1 MDAASRRWVIE
12 RARYRCEYCRLH
24 QQHQPLVSFHIEH
37 IIARQHSRDDSP
49 ENLALAC
56 QRCNLRK
63 GANLT
68 GLDPETGQLTR
79 LFHPRQDRWIEHFE
93 FRDGYIVGL
102 TAVGRTT
109 AALLQMNTPD
119 RVELRLNLLTAGLWE

>member
-1 MDAASRRWVIE
+1 M
-12 RARYRCEYCRLH
+12 
-24 QQHQPLVSFHIEH
+24 VSFHVEH
-37 IIARQHSRDDSP
+37 IVARQHTRDDSR

-68 GLDPETGQLTR
+68 GLDPETSELTR
-79 LFHPRQDRWIEHFE
+79 LFHPRRDRWTNHFML
-93 FRDGYIVGL
+93 RDGYIVGL

-119 RVELRLNLLTAGLWE
+119 RRELRMDLWVNGLWEKE